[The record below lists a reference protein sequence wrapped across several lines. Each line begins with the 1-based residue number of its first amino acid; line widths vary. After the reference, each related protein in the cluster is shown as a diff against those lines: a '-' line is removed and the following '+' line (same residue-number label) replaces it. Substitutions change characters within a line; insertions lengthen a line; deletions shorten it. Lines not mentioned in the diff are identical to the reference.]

1 MIITQ
6 GSTQPLVAL
15 HGQPAV
21 DVPIPREQQDI
32 ALALVIA
39 LGMVVFDIFLEGPS
53 QRTLAKEDHLAQ
65 ALLVCT
71 ENLIRFDLMTES
83 LSVARDDRADYP
95 PLEPG
100 RLALQAQELA

>member
-6 GSTQPLVAL
+6 ESTQPLVPL

-39 LGMVVFDIFLEGPS
+39 LGMVVFDILLEGPS

-65 ALLVCT
+65 PLKEYVEHYHAERNHQGKGNVLL
-71 ENLIRFDLMTES
+71 FP
-83 LSVARDDRADYP
+83 RDRNVHRRTL
-95 PLEPG
+95 PLPW
-100 RLALQAQELA
+100 